1 MKKILTTSGL
11 ILFTLTGFLVHSC
24 KKDQP
29 KIPVVSTMPVTEV
42 SQISANSGGTLTDE
56 GSASIVSVGV
66 CWSTAE
72 DPSIADNKTIETSGI
87 GPFVSKLTQLVSS
100 TKYYIRAYAMSSAG
114 IGYGDQISF
123 TTSAV
128 AVPLLVTADVL
139 LITSTSAV
147 SGGNITADNGEIVT
161 ARGVCY
167 NTSANPTITN
177 SKTTL
182 CPGNGPF
189 TCTLLGLAPGTT
201 YYLRAYATNSVGT
214 SYGNELSFKTLAT
227 LPSVSSVFATS
238 IAQNTAMSGG
248 NITSDGGASVTKRG
262 VCWNL
267 TGNSTLADSKTDD
280 GSGKGIYSSLMT
292 GLLPSTVYYVR
303 AYATNSIGTVYGND
317 LRFTTAAPVPPTITT
332 TSASSVTATTVSG
345 GGNVINSGGLAVT
358 ARGICWST
366 TPNPSVSTNKTSDG
380 TGTGSFTS
388 SLSGL
393 TGGTVYY
400 VRAYATNSL
409 GTSYGDQIS
418 FKTLPSIPTDGLVA
432 YYPFNGNANDESP
445 NLNNGIVVGA
455 TLTTDMN
462 GTQNKAYSFNGTT
475 DYIKITGALP
485 VTNLFT
491 ISFWAYSENANG
503 YSNILCDGSSSAGGN
518 DFLINFRGNNIGVR
532 ADKNAPLNYEDSSP
546 VELQNLDLV
555 GKWVHVIWVMTPAYS
570 KIYVNGVEKVT
581 INEAGS
587 NEGYHDEFSIIGARQ
602 VWGSP
607 DYFFT
612 GKLDEIRI
620 YNREL
625 SSDELKSLYQ

>member
-518 DFLINFRGNNIGVR
+518 DFLINFRGNNIGVS

-587 NEGYHDEFSIIGARQ
+587 NEGYHDDFSFIGARQ

-607 DYFFT
+607 DHFFT
-612 GKLDEIRI
+612 GKLDDIRI

-625 SSDELKSLYQ
+625 SSDELQSLYQ

>member
-1 MKKILTTSGL
+1 MKKLLTTTGL
-11 ILFTLTGFLVHSC
+11 ILFILTGFLIHSC

-29 KIPVVSTMPVTEV
+29 KLPVVSTAPVTEI

-56 GSASIVSVGV
+56 GSASIICVGV
-66 CWSTAE
+66 CWSTVE
-72 DPSIADNKTIETSGI
+72 DPSIADNKTIETGGLGS
-87 GPFVSKLTQLVSS
+87 FVSKLTQLAPN
-100 TKYYIRAYAMSSAG
+100 TTFFIRAYAMSSAG

-123 TTSAV
+123 ATSAV
-128 AVPLLVTADVL
+128 AVPLLVTADVT

-147 SGGNITADNGEIVT
+147 SGGNITSDNGEIVT

-167 NTSANPTITN
+167 NTSPNPTITN

-189 TCTLLGLAPGTT
+189 SCTLLGLAPGTT

-214 SYGNELSFKTLAT
+214 SYGNELNFKTLAT

-238 IAQNTAMSGG
+238 IAQNTAVSGG
-248 NITSDGGASVTKRG
+248 NITNDGGAEVIKRG

-267 TGNSTLADSKTDD
+267 TGNSTIADSKTDD
-280 GSGKGIYSSLMT
+280 GTGKGIFTSLLT

-303 AYATNSIGTVYGND
+303 AYATNAIGTVYGND
-317 LRFTTAAPVPPTITT
+317 LRFTTASAIPPTVTT
-332 TSASSVTATTVSG
+332 TSESSVTATSVSS
-345 GGNVINSGGLAVT
+345 GGNVTNSGGVAVT

-366 TPNPSVSTNKTSDG
+366 TPNPSIANNKTVDG

-388 SLSGL
+388 SLTGL
-393 TGGTVYY
+393 TGSTVYY
-400 VRAYATNSL
+400 IRAYATSSI
-409 GTSYGDQIS
+409 GTSYGGQIS
-418 FKTLPSIPTDGLVA
+418 FKTLPSIPTAGLVA

-455 TLTTDMN
+455 TLTTDRN
-462 GTQNKAYSFNGTT
+462 GNQNNAYSFNGTT

-491 ISFWAYSENANG
+491 ISFWAYSENASG
-503 YSNILCDGSSSAGGN
+503 YSNILSDGSSSVGGS
-518 DFLINFRGNNIGVR
+518 DFLINFRGNNIGIR

-555 GKWVHVIWVMTPAYS
+555 GKWVHVIWVMTPTYS

-587 NEGYHDEFSIIGARQ
+587 NEGYHDDFSFIGARQ

-607 DYFFT
+607 DHFFT
-612 GKLDEIRI
+612 GKLDDIRI

-625 SSDELKSLYQ
+625 SSDELQSLYQ